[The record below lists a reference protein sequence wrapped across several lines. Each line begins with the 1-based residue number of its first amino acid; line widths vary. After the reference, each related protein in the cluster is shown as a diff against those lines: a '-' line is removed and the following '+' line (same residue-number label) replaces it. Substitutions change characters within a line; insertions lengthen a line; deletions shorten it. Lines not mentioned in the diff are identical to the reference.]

1 MVETLVFTLQS
12 LPGLHILWLV
22 YFSICELHFTIKS
35 ESFLKTINRKELKS
49 MHMVHILRQ
58 FGEKIWLY
66 LHLFSQ
72 SNLGVW
78 DQKPKAE
85 VGFWG
90 SLWLLEIRSAPEF
103 PVPLGKTTS
112 LELQSSKF
120 HVTSFLKA
128 LYLTNK
134 LHCQESVKILSSLIM
149 QFLSINDIPPVPGE
163 THPGTN
169 RMWQLH
175 HQQSLPRLQFSS
187 EVNASHLGGTDRPF
201 EKHQWSLKPE
211 TVWLPRLTQ
220 DHPRPPVGVCG
231 HEDWGFITFSPFQT
245 KYIPVGGC
253 GTLFAKT
260 FIFEK

>member
-1 MVETLVFTLQS
+1 M
-12 LPGLHILWLV
+12 

-66 LHLFSQ
+66 LCLFSH
-72 SNLGVW
+72 SNLVYGTRSQRQKWVFGAAYDCLKS
-78 DQKPKAE
+78 DQ
-85 VGFWG
+85 
-90 SLWLLEIRSAPEF
+90 LLSSQF
-103 PVPLGKTTS
+103 HLGKTTS

-169 RMWQLH
+169 RM
-175 HQQSLPRLQFSS
+175 
-187 EVNASHLGGTDRPF
+187 
-201 EKHQWSLKPE
+201 
-211 TVWLPRLTQ
+211 
-220 DHPRPPVGVCG
+220 
-231 HEDWGFITFSPFQT
+231 
-245 KYIPVGGC
+245 
-253 GTLFAKT
+253 
-260 FIFEK
+260 